1 MHCLRQKTRALQ
13 KSVGR
18 AGYYLPAARDGAC
31 SAVSSAG
38 VADPRGDVKG
48 SAWRQPVYKENY
60 ETSPGADVGSGGA
73 DGDVLQQDNL
83 RSRGAL
89 RVYGCMFAAAS
100 SALTGEE
107 RASGKEWNRIRQAL
121 DRWSG
126 TAVFKVGGRSPQG
139 VLGGTGGAKSWR
151 EYKKIICE

>member
-1 MHCLRQKTRALQ
+1 M
-13 KSVGR
+13 
-18 AGYYLPAARDGAC
+18 
-31 SAVSSAG
+31 SSAG

-48 SAWRQPVYKENY
+48 SAWRQPVYKEND
-60 ETSPGADVGSGGA
+60 EMSLGADVGSGGA

-107 RASGKEWNRIRQAL
+107 RASGKEWNRTRQAL

-151 EYKKIICE
+151 EYKKIIKSVNNRMRFIYPYYAKTWFTVFCCWSLFHLQI